1 MSAAPPLPKP
11 DPHLLASINRLRS
24 NVDFQQLVKHHEALL
39 AHTQHVL
46 VYSNAPETAPLQGR
60 ARQLQDFLSLI
71 KGNTP

>member
-1 MSAAPPLPKP
+1 MSTPLPKP
-11 DPHLLASINRLRS
+11 DAHLLASINRLRS

-39 AHTQHVL
+39 AWTSNAL
-46 VYSNAPETAPLQGR
+46 VQSNAPETAPLQGR